1 MALSLG
7 SSLNY
12 IKIKFPQVKSHLLS
26 FLWELVT
33 TFHRAWAG
41 VQQLKIF
48 SVTNIKNWKS
58 SSLKLSLPIHKIWT
72 FGKRQL
78 KALNTENFKNGKI
91 STKTLE
97 LQWPNHLSIIFLS
110 VSMVKWDTLS
120 ICIEPNLVWE
130 ILLYTELWVC
140 SRVSQRRKI
149 WINF

>member
-1 MALSLG
+1 MVLSLG

-12 IKIKFPQVKSHLLS
+12 IKIKFHQVKFPLRS

-33 TFHRAWAG
+33 IFRKAWVG

-48 SVTNIKNWKS
+48 SATNIKNWKS
-58 SSLKLSLPIHKIWT
+58 SSLKLSLPIHKIWM

-78 KALNTENFKNGKI
+78 KAFNTENFKNGKI

-97 LQWPNHLSIIFLS
+97 LQWPNHLWIIFLS
-110 VSMVKWDTLS
+110 VSMVKLDTLS

-140 SRVSQRRKI
+140 SRVSQRQKT